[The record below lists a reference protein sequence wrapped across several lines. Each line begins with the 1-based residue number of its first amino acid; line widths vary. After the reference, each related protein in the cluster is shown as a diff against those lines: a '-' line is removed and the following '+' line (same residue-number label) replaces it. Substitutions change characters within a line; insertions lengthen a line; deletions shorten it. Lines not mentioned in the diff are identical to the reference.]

1 MQLFAF
7 GINHQTAPLA
17 IREQVAFH
25 AESMEQALRDLVG
38 ASAGEGS
45 GDLVHLQPHRN
56 LLQHRRPEQAIQW
69 MADFH
74 HLPRT
79 N

>member
-25 AESMEQALRDLVG
+25 AESMEQALRDLVEHSPVKE
-38 ASAGEGS
+38 A
-45 GDLVHLQPHRN
+45 
-56 LLQHRRPEQAIQW
+56 AI
-69 MADFH
+69 
-74 HLPRT
+74 LSTCNRT
-79 N
+79 EI